1 MRARSYSVPAADENM
16 RLERAGA
23 WYRYAIDG
31 ILTCVQ
37 CCAHE
42 MADGKPRM
50 RATMRRCPVCGY
62 SGASAHG

>member
-1 MRARSYSVPAADENM
+1 MRARSYSVLAADANR

-37 CCAHE
+37 CDDHG
-42 MADGKPRM
+42 MANGKPRM
-50 RATMRRCPVCGY
+50 RATMRRCPVCGH
-62 SGASAHG
+62 SGGEK